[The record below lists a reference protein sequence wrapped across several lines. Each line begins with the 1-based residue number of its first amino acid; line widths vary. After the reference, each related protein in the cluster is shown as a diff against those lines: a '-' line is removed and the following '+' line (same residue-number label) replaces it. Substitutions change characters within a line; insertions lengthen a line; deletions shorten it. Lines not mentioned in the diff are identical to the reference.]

1 MRLLLPLLSLVVIG
15 LGLTVASG
23 SAQDDIYLPPE
34 DELVI
39 SEDGGDEF
47 EDDAPYVFPGNGF
60 PASELCLQF
69 LADQGIDPDEGAFFG
84 RLPSVCYWR
93 YAGYPCEPENNPPE
107 GWLRPGGY
115 CDKNSLPRFDQLRFR
130 WPERPVPALG
140 TDGNDGAGPLRLQV
154 RVDHHL
160 PGPPAP

>member
-1 MRLLLPLLSLVVIG
+1 MRLFNLLGAMVVALIVSMPL
-15 LGLTVASG
+15 A
-23 SAQDDIYLPPE
+23 SAQDDIYLPPD

-47 EDDAPYVFPGNGF
+47 EDDGPYVFPGNGF

-93 YAGYPCEPENNPPE
+93 YAGFPCEPENNPPE

-115 CDKNSLPRFDQLRFR
+115 CDKIRSPASISYDFDGPSDPCPRSA
-130 WPERPVPALG
+130 PMAMMVPDPCAYK
-140 TDGNDGAGPLRLQV
+140 
-154 RVDHHL
+154 
-160 PGPPAP
+160 